1 MDGNKYIILLL
12 DDLSLEKKI
21 KEVLSVR
28 QEYKFLFSLDV
39 APLRDDSNTSL
50 VVTTLLPS
58 LGDNYNPLFEIRRKF
73 SWINILVITEPENS
87 LRIF

>member
-1 MDGNKYIILLL
+1 MEGNKNIILLL

-39 APLRDDSNTSL
+39 APLCDDSNT
-50 VVTTLLPS
+50 
-58 LGDNYNPLFEIRRKF
+58 
-73 SWINILVITEPENS
+73 
-87 LRIF
+87 